1 MRHDQVPS
9 LRQHS
14 RGVFLLGS
22 FIIFKTEKKL
32 LKELTE
38 AFKKHPELSAR
49 SKQIKQRHIEKE
61 RLAPC
66 FDSTAGATSH
76 GSCQSKAALPI
87 DKGIFKSVSCAKLD
101 KTSPD

>member
-1 MRHDQVPS
+1 MGCFS
-9 LRQHS
+9 LEA
-14 RGVFLLGS
+14 LLS
-22 FIIFKTEKKL
+22 LKPEEKKTTQGTD
-32 LKELTE
+32 K
-38 AFKKHPELSAR
+38 AFKKHPKLSAR
-49 SKQIKQRHIEKE
+49 SKQIKQPHIEKE